1 MSESIKKARG
11 KNRQKRN
18 AWDPYWVEKA
28 GDWAS
33 DFLIDGRRFR
43 RRLGIRSA
51 EMKTRANEE
60 AKRFYEQAWDEVKRP
75 AVVEIPEK
83 IPFYLAALRYM
94 QQGKERRFLPR
105 IIEFF
110 GEDTMIEDID
120 TMVIAAAAAEI
131 YPNAKPETVKRQLK
145 TPIMAV
151 VNFAQ
156 GTGREKSQDT
166 KRTRWLTPEEAER
179 LLFYASNPRK
189 AGLHDP
195 HLRTL
200 QKIAFMLGGGA
211 GPGET
216 FAAQVDNWNAATSE
230 WWLDGT
236 KTNYRARFVL
246 LPQRSVDLM
255 GDLPES
261 GPAFLAPDGQ
271 PYVARKN
278 GGGQMAEAFG
288 KIRDAAKLGKD
299 VVPYTLRHTWATW
312 FYAQTKDFRRL
323 IDLGGWNKSDT
334 ANRYC
339 KVAPKDLGNRLLQH
353 GWDFRED
360 VGEPVRYGELVTVR
374 K

>member
-1 MSESIKKARG
+1 MQGDKKKPRG

-18 AWDPYWVEKA
+18 PWDPYWVAET
-28 GDWAS
+28 GDWAV
-33 DFLIDGRRFR
+33 DFVIDGTRFR
-43 RRLGIRSA
+43 RRLGLRTP
-51 EMKTRANEE
+51 EMKSRANVA
-60 AKRFYEQAWDEVKRP
+60 AKQFYQEAWDQVKNP
-75 AVVEIPEK
+75 LVPER
-83 IPFYLAALRYM
+83 IEGTPFYLAALRYM
-94 QQGKERRFLPR
+94 EDGKEKRFLSR
-105 IIEFF
+105 IIEYF
-110 GEDTMIEDID
+110 GERTMIEDID
-120 TMVIAAAAAEI
+120 TMVIAAAAAAL
-131 YPNAKPETVKRQLK
+131 YPHAKPETVKRQLK

-156 GTGREKSQDT
+156 GTGRQKSHDT
-166 KRTRWLTPEEAER
+166 KRTRWLTPEEAEQ
-179 LLFYASNPRK
+179 LLYFARHPSES
-189 AGLHDP
+189 GLHDP

-216 FAAQVDNWNAATSE
+216 FAAQMENWNSATSE

-246 LPQRSVDLM
+246 LPQRSIDLM
-255 GDLPES
+255 GELPES
-261 GPAFLAPDGQ
+261 GSAFLAPDGQ
-271 PYVARKN
+271 PYVARQN

-288 KIRDAAKLGKD
+288 KIRDAAGLGRD

-360 VGEPVRYGELVTVR
+360 VGQPVKYGELVTVR

>member
-1 MSESIKKARG
+1 MSGNNRKTRS
-11 KNRQKRN
+11 KNRTKKN
-18 AWDPYWVEKA
+18 PWDPYWVEEA
-28 GDWAS
+28 SDWAV
-33 DFLIDGRRFR
+33 DFVIDGRRFR
-43 RRLGIRSA
+43 RRLGLRSE
-51 EMKTRANEE
+51 EMKKRANDE
-60 AKRFYEQAWDEVKRP
+60 AKSFFEQAWDEAKKPTPP
-75 AVVEIPEK
+75 AEPEK
-83 IPFYLAALRYM
+83 TPFYLAALRYM
-94 QQGKERRFLPR
+94 QQGKEKRFLPR
-105 IIEFF
+105 IIEHF
-110 GEDTMIEDID
+110 GEHAMIEDID
-120 TMVIAAAAAEI
+120 TMKIAEAAAVL

-145 TPIMAV
+145 TPVMAV
-151 VNFAQ
+151 INFAQ
-156 GTGREKSQDT
+156 GTGREKSHDT
-166 KRTRWLTPEEAER
+166 KRTRWLTPEEVEC
-179 LLFYASNPRK
+179 LLHFASNPEK

-216 FAAQVDNWNAATSE
+216 FAAQVENWNAATSE

-255 GDLPES
+255 GELPES
-261 GPAFLAPDGQ
+261 GEAFLAPDGQ
-271 PYVARKN
+271 PYVARQN

-288 KIRDAAKLGKD
+288 KIRDAAGLGRD

-360 VGEPVRYGELVTVR
+360 VGEPVKFGELVIVG

>member
-1 MSESIKKARG
+1 MPSKIQKTRAP
-11 KNRQKRN
+11 NRTKRN
-18 AWDPYWVEKA
+18 PWDPYWVKES
-28 GDWAS
+28 GDWAV
-33 DFLIDGRRFR
+33 DFVIEGRRFR

-51 EMKTRANEE
+51 ELKSRANAE
-60 AKRFYEQAWDEVKRP
+60 AKQYYLDTLDRVKEPDGSSEP
-75 AVVEIPEK
+75 AK
-83 IPFYLAALRYM
+83 TPFYRAALRYM
-94 QQGKERRFLPR
+94 QQGKEKRFLPK
-105 IIEFF
+105 ILEHF
-110 GEDTMIEDID
+110 GEATMIEDINALTIAD
-120 TMVIAAAAAEI
+120 AAAAI
-131 YPNAKPETVKRQLK
+131 YPHAKPETVKRQLR

-156 GTGREKSQDT
+156 GTGREKSHDT
-166 KRTRWLTPEEAER
+166 RRTRWLTPEEAER
-179 LLFYASNPRK
+179 LLYFASNPHE

-216 FAAQVDNWNAATSE
+216 FATHAENWNAATSE

-236 KTNYRARFVL
+236 KTSYRARFVL
-246 LPQRSVDLM
+246 LPQRSIDLM
-255 GDLPES
+255 GKLPES

-271 PYVARKN
+271 PYVARQN

-288 KIRDAAKLGKD
+288 KIRDAAGLGKD

-323 IDLGGWNKSDT
+323 VDLGGWNKADT

-360 VGEPVRYGELVTVR
+360 IGPPVDMVR
-374 K
+374 W

>member
-1 MSESIKKARG
+1 MQNKEKKQRG
-11 KNRQKRN
+11 NNRQKRN
-18 AWDPYWVEKA
+18 PWDPYWLEKA
-28 GDWAS
+28 GDWAT
-33 DFLIDGRRFR
+33 DFVIEGHRYR
-43 RRLGIRSA
+43 RRLGIRS
-51 EMKTRANEE
+51 EELKSRANEE
-60 AKRFYEQAWDEVKRP
+60 AKRFYVQAWDDVKSL
-75 AVVEIPEK
+75 VYVEESTK
-83 IPFYLAALRYM
+83 TPFCLAALRYM
-94 QQGKERRFLPR
+94 QNGKERRFLAR
-105 IIEFF
+105 IIEYF

-120 TMVIAAAAAEI
+120 AMAIAAAAAEL
-131 YPNAKPETVKRQLK
+131 YPHAKPETVKRQLK

-151 VNFAQ
+151 INFAK
-156 GTGREKSQDT
+156 GTGREKSHDT
-166 KRTRWLTPEEAER
+166 KRSRWLTPEEVER
-179 LLFYASNPRK
+179 VLFFASNPHK

-200 QKIAFMLGGGA
+200 QKVAFMLGGGA

-216 FAAQVDNWNAATSE
+216 FAAQVASWNPATSE

-246 LPQRSVDLM
+246 LPQRSIDLM
-255 GDLPES
+255 GNLPES

-271 PYVARKN
+271 PYVARQN

-288 KIRDAAKLGKD
+288 KIRDAAGLGRD

-323 IDLGGWNKSDT
+323 VDLGGWNKSDT

-360 VGEPVRYGELVTVR
+360 VGDPVKFGELVTIR

>member
-1 MSESIKKARG
+1 
-11 KNRQKRN
+11 
-18 AWDPYWVEKA
+18 
-28 GDWAS
+28 
-33 DFLIDGRRFR
+33 
-43 RRLGIRSA
+43 
-51 EMKTRANEE
+51 MKSRANEE
-60 AKRFYEQAWDEVKRP
+60 AKRLYTQAWDVMKCP
-75 AVVEIPEK
+75 AIEPAPAK
-83 IPFYLAALRYM
+83 TPFFLAALRHM
-94 QQGKERRFLPR
+94 EQGKERRFLAR
-105 IIEFF
+105 IIEYF
-110 GEDTMIEDID
+110 GEGTMIEDID
-120 TMVIAAAAAEI
+120 TMTIAAAAAEL

-145 TPIMAV
+145 TPIRAV
-151 VNFAQ
+151 INFAQ
-156 GTGREKSQDT
+156 GTGREKGHDT
-166 KRTRWLTPEEAER
+166 KRTRWLTPEEVER
-179 LLFYASNPRK
+179 MLYFASNPQK

-216 FAAQVDNWNAATSE
+216 FATHVENWNAATSE

-236 KTNYRARFVL
+236 KTAYRPRFVL
-246 LPQRSVDLM
+246 LPQRSIDLM

-278 GGGQMAEAFG
+278 GGGQMAGAFG
-288 KIRDAAKLGKD
+288 NIRAAAGLGED

-323 IDLGGWNKSDT
+323 VDLGGWNKSDT

-353 GWDFRED
+353 GCDFRED
-360 VGEPVRYGELVTVR
+360 VGGPVRYGELVTVR